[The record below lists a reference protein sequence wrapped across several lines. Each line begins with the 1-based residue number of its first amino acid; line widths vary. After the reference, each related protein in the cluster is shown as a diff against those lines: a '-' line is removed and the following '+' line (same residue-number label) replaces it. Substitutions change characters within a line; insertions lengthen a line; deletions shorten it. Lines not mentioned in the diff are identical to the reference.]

1 MTPADPNPK
10 SARDTDRERRRKSGS
25 RSRSA
30 TAVTG
35 QPVAPGSEEEAA
47 GDENRRPERPRVRS
61 GEPGGSSPRRA
72 AARKLPVAAGE
83 TRSTRGV
90 SADATQDDG
99 VYASRDER
107 VLKAEPDRPKL
118 HKVLAQAGLGS
129 RLEMEAL
136 IGDQRVRVNGYLA
149 HVGQRVQP
157 GDEIRVDGRLITVQS
172 EPARV
177 RVLLYHKPVGEV
189 VTHSDPEQRPTVFA
203 RLPRLRQ
210 GKWQSVGRLDLNTEG
225 LLLLT
230 NSGDLANRLMHPRY
244 GLEREYAVRVLG
256 ALSLEEKQRLLGGVM
271 LADGR
276 AQFLKVIEEE
286 AGEGANRWYRVT
298 IAEGR
303 NREVRRLFEALGH
316 AVSRLIRVRYG
327 PVLLPRGL
335 RRGVWQEL
343 AGAEAE
349 QVLGLR
355 LEHGP
360 RDGGRPRKTRAG
372 GAPRRGALA
381 PRAEHGSRDRRDRV
395 FGFRDGAER
404 PGVPSRRKSEGSPGR
419 RGRANAAGGRGRK
432 VPPRAAQ
439 ERAGKRMQ
447 SPARPRKS

>member
-1 MTPADPNPK
+1 MKSRADKPK
-10 SARDTDRERRRKSGS
+10 
-25 RSRSA
+25 RSRRPDSEGDA
-30 TAVTG
+30 DAR
-35 QPVAPGSEEEAA
+35 GSKRLPTPRQ
-47 GDENRRPERPRVRS
+47 RR
-61 GEPGGSSPRRA
+61 EPGADR
-72 AARKLPVAAGE
+72 PV
-83 TRSTRGV
+83 
-90 SADATQDDG
+90 
-99 VYASRDER
+99 RDER
-107 VLKAEPDRPKL
+107 GDQGPARKRARPTAARRASERGTARSSRDRATARERLAGTADGRADGVFQSEGSENERPYRADRVLAAEPDQPKL

-136 IGDQRVRVNGYLA
+136 IADQRVRVNGHPA

-157 GDEIRVDGRLITVQS
+157 GDEVRVDGRLITVHA
-172 EPARV
+172 EPV

-203 RLPRLRQ
+203 RLPRLQR

-230 NSGDLANRLMHPRY
+230 NSGDLANRMMHPRY

-256 ALSLEEKQRLLGGVM
+256 ALGLEEKQRLLDGVM

-276 AQFLKVIEEE
+276 AHFLKLTEEE

-327 PVLLPRGL
+327 PVILPRGL
-335 RRGVWQEL
+335 RRGFWREL

-349 QVLGLR
+349 EVLGLP
-355 LEHGP
+355 LA
-360 RDGGRPRKTRAG
+360 AG
-372 GAPRRGALA
+372 GARQGPRRTARSDA
-381 PRAEHGSRDRRDRV
+381 PRRRDAADSRPRGRGERSPGLPIAAASRDRKAAAR
-395 FGFRDGAER
+395 GAGAGARAR
-404 PGVPSRRKSEGSPGR
+404 PAKGGADADARRTMK
-419 RGRANAAGGRGRK
+419 
-432 VPPRAAQ
+432 
-439 ERAGKRMQ
+439 
-447 SPARPRKS
+447 PARPARDARKS